1 MMLALATH
9 AEPATPAE
17 LWAAHADELL
27 RFATVLV
34 GPDDA
39 NDIVVDTFV
48 TAAEK
53 ALRPDVANA
62 RAYLYRSVA
71 NRAASM
77 RRSEARRWRR
87 DLAAVGPASTDGP
100 DEFSD
105 VRRAVADLTPP
116 QRAAVFCAYWLDMP
130 EREIAGFLGRS
141 PGSVHRALVRAKTTL
156 RKALT

>member
-1 MMLALATH
+1 MLAVASH

-34 GPDDA
+34 GPHDA
-39 NDIVVDTFV
+39 GDIVADAFI
-48 TAAEK
+48 AAADR

-71 NRAASM
+71 NRATSV
-77 RRSEARRWRR
+77 RRSSARRWRR
-87 DLAAVGPASTDGP
+87 DLAAIGPATTAAP

-105 VRRAVADLTPP
+105 VRRAVAELTPP

-130 EREIAGFLGRS
+130 EREIAEFLGRS
-141 PGSVHRALVRAKTTL
+141 PGSVHRALDRAKSTL